1 MGVGFTWPGLPGAH
15 KAAQSCQPTPA
26 SAVPANQAAT
36 SFCVCKSC
44 AAPAFHTC
52 FLNCNHT
59 AISGTNKNAQPD
71 PPPEHCGTPPPKA
84 AMLSVDLPQKWPER
98 RGCHSLLLSHLL
110 TNTTLSS
117 LHDLLK
123 LDLGIIFGIE
133 IEVICLDPACD
144 CNVGI
149 SVQNAEEC
157 FQLAFL
163 LQPLPHPGPS
173 GHVTCLKKFQ
183 SILLNFK
190 NTMI

>member
-1 MGVGFTWPGLPGAH
+1 VSANHALPLPSTH
-15 KAAQSCQPTPA
+15 A
-26 SAVPANQAAT
+26 S
-36 SFCVCKSC
+36 
-44 AAPAFHTC
+44 
-52 FLNCNHT
+52 LNCNHT